1 MRVPWLRLFSAL
13 VSAVDCARVGASRAL
28 GREEGA
34 TQGKDAPGRWW
45 MEREQRR
52 MDFER
57 ERMEVERQRV
67 ERAWKLDMLRRS
79 GDREIGRLRLMAGV
93 AAASL
98 VGALL
103 FSAQLVSTAFWA
115 RVLLGGAWILLVT
128 ALALSFSGQARVA
141 AALARLD
148 DTTGREAL
156 ASGVAGT
163 LVPWLVVGGLALV
176 GMAALAA

>member
-1 MRVPWLRLFSAL
+1 MPVPWLRLLNAL
-13 VSAVDCARVGASRAL
+13 VYAVDCVRVGTSRAI
-28 GREEGA
+28 GREDGE
-34 TQGKDAPGRWW
+34 TKGKDPRSAWW
-45 MEREQRR
+45 MELEQRR
-52 MDFER
+52 IAFEH

-67 ERAWKLDMLRRS
+67 ERALRLDRLRLT

-103 FSAQLVSTAFWA
+103 FSAQLVSTALWA
-115 RVLLGGAWILLVT
+115 RVLLAGAWILLVT

-156 ASGVAGT
+156 TSGVAGT
-163 LVPWLVVGGLALV
+163 LVPWLVVGGLALA
-176 GMAALAA
+176 GIAALAA

>member
-1 MRVPWLRLFSAL
+1 MPIPWLRLFNAL
-13 VSAVDCARVGASRAL
+13 VYAVDCARVGTSLAT
-28 GREEGA
+28 GREDGV
-34 TQGKDAPGRWW
+34 TKGKDPRGEWW
-45 MEREQRR
+45 VEREQRR

-67 ERAWKLDMLRRS
+67 ERALKMDMLRRT

-103 FSAQLVSTAFWA
+103 FSAQLLSTAFWA

-128 ALALSFSGQARVA
+128 ALALSFGGQARLA

-148 DTTGREAL
+148 DTTRREA
-156 ASGVAGT
+156 
-163 LVPWLVVGGLALV
+163 
-176 GMAALAA
+176 